1 VTLRKRCGC
10 GSSVILENASLRR
23 SNDGRSSASMDQP
36 KNDRIKQTSPYQAIP
51 DSIASWR
58 SSGYYAAAMGGAF
71 WNSMIH
77 SSVCQSVCLYHGAAA
92 A

>member
-36 KNDRIKQTSPYQAIP
+36 KTTEKNKLRLTKQSQTALQAGAVPVIMQP
-51 DSIASWR
+51 PWGEHFGIA
-58 SSGYYAAAMGGAF
+58 
-71 WNSMIH
+71 
-77 SSVCQSVCLYHGAAA
+77 
-92 A
+92 